1 MQIDPQVMPG
11 VVPDVVPEVAPE
23 VVPGVAP
30 GVVTQ
35 VVPEV
40 VPDALQ
46 PGAPHQV
53 ALASTPAAI
62 SGLTRF
68 MQVLPQVMPEVVP
81 EVAPHVGVP
90 YAMVPGVLQGQGAP
104 VPEAAQYAPVSPVL
118 ASWVSTTRKNQMTG
132 QVYPVNFV
140 LRLCVRLKHLLHR
153 KLVFKLMSMSTLSSI
168 RC

>member
-1 MQIDPQVMPG
+1 MQIDPQVMPE
-11 VVPDVVPEVAPE
+11 VLLDVVPEVPPA
-23 VVPGVAP
+23 VVPGVVP
-30 GVVTQ
+30 Q

-46 PGAPHQV
+46 PGAPPQV

-68 MQVLPQVMPEVVP
+68 MQVLPQVMLEVVP
-81 EVAPHVGVP
+81 QVAPHVGVP
-90 YAMVPGVLQGQGAP
+90 YDMVPGVLQEQGAP
-104 VPEAAQYAPVSPVL
+104 VPEAAQYPPISPVR

-153 KLVFKLMSMSTLSSI
+153 KLVFKLMSMKTLSSM

>member
-11 VVPDVVPEVAPE
+11 VVPDVVPEVAPG
-23 VVPGVAP
+23 VVPGVVP
-30 GVVTQ
+30 Q

-40 VPDALQ
+40 VPN
-46 PGAPHQV
+46 PNPNGAPPQV
-53 ALASTPAAI
+53 ALASASAAI

-81 EVAPHVGVP
+81 QVAPHVVQDVP
-90 YAMVPGVLQGQGAP
+90 YAMVPGVLQEQGAP
-104 VPEAAQYAPVSPVL
+104 VPEAAQYPPISPVR

-153 KLVFKLMSMSTLSSI
+153 KLVFKLMSMTTLSSI

>member
-11 VVPDVVPEVAPE
+11 VVPDVVPEVAPG
-23 VVPGVAP
+23 VVPGVVP
-30 GVVTQ
+30 Q

-40 VPDALQ
+40 VPDVLQ
-46 PGAPHQV
+46 AGAPPQV
-53 ALASTPAAI
+53 ALASAPAAI

-81 EVAPHVGVP
+81 QVAPHVGVP
-90 YAMVPGVLQGQGAP
+90 YAMVPGVLQEQGAP
-104 VPEAAQYAPVSPVL
+104 VSEAAQYPPISPVR
-118 ASWVSTTRKNQMTG
+118 ASWVNTTRKNQMTG

-140 LRLCVRLKHLLHR
+140 LRLCVRLKHLLHG
-153 KLVFKLMSMSTLSSI
+153 KLVFKLMSMTTLSSI

>member
-11 VVPDVVPEVAPE
+11 VVPDVVPEVAPG
-23 VVPGVAP
+23 VVPGVVP
-30 GVVTQ
+30 Q

-40 VPDALQ
+40 VPN
-46 PGAPHQV
+46 PNPNGAPPQV
-53 ALASTPAAI
+53 ALASASAAI

-81 EVAPHVGVP
+81 QVAPHVGVP
-90 YAMVPGVLQGQGAP
+90 YAMVPGVLQGQQAP
-104 VPEAAQYAPVSPVL
+104 VPQEAQYHPISPVL
-118 ASWVSTTRKNQMTG
+118 ASWVNTTRKNQMTG

-153 KLVFKLMSMSTLSSI
+153 KLVSKLMSMTTLSSI

>member
-23 VVPGVAP
+23 VVPGVVP
-30 GVVTQ
+30 Q

-46 PGAPHQV
+46 PGAPPQV

-81 EVAPHVGVP
+81 QVAPHVGVP
-90 YAMVPGVLQGQGAP
+90 YAMVPGVLQEQGAP
-104 VPEAAQYAPVSPVL
+104 VPEAAQYPPISPVR

-153 KLVFKLMSMSTLSSI
+153 KLVFKLMSMTTLSPI

>member
-11 VVPDVVPEVAPE
+11 VVPDVVPEVAPG
-23 VVPGVAP
+23 VVPGVVP
-30 GVVTQ
+30 Q

-40 VPDALQ
+40 VPN
-46 PGAPHQV
+46 PNPNGAPPQV
-53 ALASTPAAI
+53 PLASASAAI

-81 EVAPHVGVP
+81 QVAPHVGVP
-90 YAMVPGVLQGQGAP
+90 YAMVPGVLQAP
-104 VPEAAQYAPVSPVL
+104 VPQEAQYHPISPVL
-118 ASWVSTTRKNQMTG
+118 ASWVNTTRKNQMTG

-153 KLVFKLMSMSTLSSI
+153 KLVFKLMSMRTLSSM

>member
-23 VVPGVAP
+23 VVPGVVP
-30 GVVTQ
+30 Q

-46 PGAPHQV
+46 PGAPPQV

-81 EVAPHVGVP
+81 QVAPHVGVP
-90 YAMVPGVLQGQGAP
+90 YAMMPGVLQEQQAP
-104 VPEAAQYAPVSPVL
+104 VPQEAQYALITPVV

-153 KLVFKLMSMSTLSSI
+153 KLVFKLMSMTTLSSI

>member
-11 VVPDVVPEVAPE
+11 VVPDVVPEVAPG
-23 VVPGVAP
+23 VVPGVVP
-30 GVVTQ
+30 Q

-40 VPDALQ
+40 VPDVLQ
-46 PGAPHQV
+46 AGAPPQV
-53 ALASTPAAI
+53 ALASASAAI

-153 KLVFKLMSMSTLSSI
+153 KLVFKLMSMKTLSSM

>member
-11 VVPDVVPEVAPE
+11 VVPDVVPEVAPG
-23 VVPGVAP
+23 VVPGVVP
-30 GVVTQ
+30 Q

-40 VPDALQ
+40 VPN
-46 PGAPHQV
+46 PNPNGAPPQV
-53 ALASTPAAI
+53 PLASASAAI

-81 EVAPHVGVP
+81 QVAPQVAPHVGVP
-90 YAMVPGVLQGQGAP
+90 YAMVPGVLQAP
-104 VPEAAQYAPVSPVL
+104 VPQEAQYHPISPVL
-118 ASWVSTTRKNQMTG
+118 ASWVNTTRKNQMTG
-132 QVYPVNFV
+132 QVYSVNFV

-153 KLVFKLMSMSTLSSI
+153 KLVFKLMSMRTLSSM

>member
-11 VVPDVVPEVAPE
+11 VVPDVVPEVAPG
-23 VVPGVAP
+23 VVPGVVP
-30 GVVTQ
+30 Q

-40 VPDALQ
+40 VPDVLQ
-46 PGAPHQV
+46 AGAPPQV
-53 ALASTPAAI
+53 ALASASAAI

-104 VPEAAQYAPVSPVL
+104 VPEAAQYPPISPVR

-153 KLVFKLMSMSTLSSI
+153 KLVFKLMSMTTLSPI

>member
-11 VVPDVVPEVAPE
+11 VVPDVVPEVAPG
-23 VVPGVAP
+23 VVPGVVP
-30 GVVTQ
+30 Q

-46 PGAPHQV
+46 PGAPPQV

-81 EVAPHVGVP
+81 QVAPHVGVP
-90 YAMVPGVLQGQGAP
+90 YAMVPGVLQGQQAP
-104 VPEAAQYAPVSPVL
+104 VPQEAQYHPISPVL
-118 ASWVSTTRKNQMTG
+118 ASWVNTTRKNQMTG

-153 KLVFKLMSMSTLSSI
+153 KLVFKLMSMTTRSTT
-168 RC
+168 RF

>member
-11 VVPDVVPEVAPE
+11 VVPDVVPEVAPG
-23 VVPGVAP
+23 VVPGVVP
-30 GVVTQ
+30 Q

-40 VPDALQ
+40 VPDVLQ
-46 PGAPHQV
+46 AGAPPQV
-53 ALASTPAAI
+53 ALASASAAI

-153 KLVFKLMSMSTLSSI
+153 KLVFKLMSMTTLSPI

>member
-1 MQIDPQVMPG
+1 MQNDPQVMPG
-11 VVPDVVPEVAPE
+11 VVPDVVPEVAPG
-23 VVPGVAP
+23 VVPGVVP
-30 GVVTQ
+30 Q

-40 VPDALQ
+40 VPDVLQ
-46 PGAPHQV
+46 AGAPPQV
-53 ALASTPAAI
+53 ALASASAAI

-81 EVAPHVGVP
+81 QVAPHVGVQ
-90 YAMVPGVLQGQGAP
+90 YDMVPGVLQDQGTP
-104 VPEAAQYAPVSPVL
+104 VPEAAQYPPISPVL

-153 KLVFKLMSMSTLSSI
+153 KLVFKLMSMITLSTI